1 MEKIFEYARKN
12 NISDI
17 HIIEGERIYFR
28 KDGEIVAYED
38 NQSLSREDILKI
50 CSGKFEEDFAYI
62 DSKNQRYR
70 INSFFTKG
78 KLALVIRVINDET
91 VKLKGEFINKVI
103 DEKILALKDGLVL
116 ISGITGSGKS
126 TTLANIIEKFN
137 DLLGEEK
144 VKVDEPMKRHTT
156 FRIGGPADY
165 FLLPSSEEELSGI
178 LKICKNEELPYF
190 ILGNGSNL
198 LVSDEGYRGVIIQLY
213 RNYGDITVKGNEI
226 HATAGA
232 LLSQIAAAAKNASLT
247 GFEFAGGIPGTLG
260 GAVVMNAG
268 AYGGEMKDVLKEV
281 TVMTAAGEILV
292 LPAEK
297 LEMGYRTSLVKTK
310 GYLVLSAVIVLEQG
324 NQEAIKARMKE
335 LTEQRVSKQPLE
347 FPSAGSTFKRPEGY
361 FAGKLIMDAGLRG
374 YQTGGAQV
382 SEKHCGFVINKDNA
396 TAADVCRLL
405 RDVQD
410 KVKEQ
415 FGVTLEPEVKF
426 LGKF

>member
-1 MEKIFEYARKN
+1 MNKEIKQRFCKQLG
-12 NISDI
+12 D
-17 HIIEGERIYFR
+17 ERVR
-28 KDGEIVAYED
+28 
-38 NQSLSREDILKI
+38 
-50 CSGKFEEDFAYI
+50 FEE
-62 DSKNQRYR
+62 
-70 INSFFTKG
+70 
-78 KLALVIRVINDET
+78 
-91 VKLKGEFINKVI
+91 
-103 DEKILALKDGLVL
+103 
-116 ISGITGSGKS
+116 
-126 TTLANIIEKFN
+126 
-137 DLLGEEK
+137 
-144 VKVDEPMKRHTT
+144 PMCDHTT
-156 FRIGGPADY
+156 FRIGGPAEVFVMPDSY
-165 FLLPSSEEELSGI
+165 EQIAWVIRQCRQEAI
-178 LKICKNEELPYF
+178 PYF
-190 ILGNGSNL
+190 ILGNGSNM
-198 LVSDEGYRGVIIQLY
+198 LVSDHGYRGVIIQLD
-213 RNYGDITVKGNEI
+213 RNLGEITVNGTEI
-226 HATAGA
+226 RAAAGA
-232 LLSQIAAAAKNASLT
+232 LLSTIAATARRSSLS

-260 GAVVMNAG
+260 GAVTMNAG